1 MGSPQERDR
10 GVVLGRGKTTLFC
23 QEIYGGE
30 VRLHPVVSVSLI
42 PCQVAHYSPS
52 RETYETKVLHRKA
65 QYELKFREW
74 KLRKN
79 FTTQEWKAVSHRVGK
94 RKKEGKESE
103 LYYEGDLIPLKKAK
117 KGISRYSFPTL
128 LEKHRQGTGHQ
139 LEFFLTGMLIIS

>member
-1 MGSPQERDR
+1 VFP
-10 GVVLGRGKTTLFC
+10 
-23 QEIYGGE
+23 
-30 VRLHPVVSVSLI
+30 PI
-42 PCQVAHYSPS
+42 PSHVANYSPS

-79 FTTQEWKAVSHRVGK
+79 FTTQEWKAASHRVGK

-103 LYYEGDLIPLKKAK
+103 VYFEGDLIPLKKAK

-139 LEFFLTGMLIIS
+139 LDFF